1 MSNKI
6 MHEAASPGPVPG
18 REGKSIGQQKRETFL
33 KNIDADSVGRE
44 ERLLAGEADHLVEYP
59 IARRKAGTEDALTA
73 AAGWTGPQAVRGG
86 IKYPATPGF
95 DSPAESDADVI
106 RSMLSEAHGVD
117 LGQLIVDPRSILTG
131 SVPYTGDGAAVGE
144 PEVRSVSST
153 GAEKGV
159 KASRFSLIPPGPL
172 KELAEHYGVGA
183 EKYDEHNWAKGY
195 EWSKSIDSLTRHLN
209 AFQSGEDR
217 DPETGSKHMTA
228 VAWHAFTLMAFMD
241 IHPGFDDRLSTL
253 MKEAR
258 DGK

>member
-1 MSNKI
+1 MAKGGIRRILRDQFTKPSPAP
-6 MHEAASPGPVPG
+6 HEWAPYEG
-18 REGKSIGQQKRETFL
+18 RY
-33 KNIDADSVGRE
+33 ADRTAMKGNTMADHATSSFE
-44 ERLLAGEADHLVEYP
+44 EREAMRRTQLAEAQGMTAT
-59 IARRKAGTEDALTA
+59 IA
-73 AAGWTGPQAVRGG
+73 PVRGAG
-86 IKYPATPGF
+86 SAF
-95 DSPAESDADVI
+95 ESRLIAPKKVDTSA
-106 RSMLSEAHGVD
+106 LEA
-117 LGQLIVDPRSILTG
+117 
-131 SVPYTGDGAAVGE
+131 
-144 PEVRSVSST
+144 EVRSVSST

-228 VAWHAFTLMAFMD
+228 VAWHAFTLVAFMD
-241 IHPGFDDRLSTL
+241 IHPEFDDRLSTL

-258 DGK
+258 DAE